1 MNPNPA
7 RYSGIACRE
16 GFNWRFVPRPRSSEI
31 SLRNDQIYAEWRAG
45 RSLSWLADKYQR
57 TPQQMGRIVADRHP
71 DLEDDLDR
79 SLHRGRLETLYEE
92 VQSLVDNPGW
102 KLAPNGRLAQ
112 DDDGNALYDTSAKIE
127 ALKLKLLVLESARK
141 LDARDKAAKPRGR
154 RRPPEAGPPRQGG
167 EPPAPA
173 ARRGRAA
180 DVGGPGRRAAE
191 DGGPSARHG
200 GARGTGGTEAQ
211 AWRSEEH
218 TSE

>member
-1 MNPNPA
+1 VS
-7 RYSGIACRE
+7 RTK
-16 GFNWRFVPRPRSSEI
+16 SSEI
-31 SLRNDQIYAEWRAG
+31 SLRNDQIYSEWRGG

-92 VQSLVDNPGW
+92 VQSIVDNPGW

-141 LDARDKAAKPRGR
+141 LDARDKAAKPPPLPPGVAEQQMWAALAVEQQKMEGR
-154 RRPPEAGPPRQGG
+154 QLAAAERAELEALRRKLGNVTPG
-167 EPPAPA
+167 EVVRELPA
-173 ARRGRAA
+173 ASDR
-180 DVGGPGRRAAE
+180 P
-191 DGGPSARHG
+191 
-200 GARGTGGTEAQ
+200 
-211 AWRSEEH
+211 
-218 TSE
+218 